1 MSKKQSWYNVIK
13 NSIKYLCNY
22 KFLWNSIKILFFNKI
37 IYINKSLSFF
47 KIIFVLVCKKKKI
60 EEKEIYILYHKT
72 YEILLS
78 KIKIEQ
84 S

>member
-1 MSKKQSWYNVIK
+1 MQ
-13 NSIKYLCNY
+13 
-22 KFLWNSIKILFFNKI
+22 
-37 IYINKSLSFF
+37 
-47 KIIFVLVCKKKKI
+47 KKKKI